1 MVSVAAKKKVVRTL
15 VEQGKAKTMQICRAI
30 GLSRSSFY
38 ASGQRCAKSIEIEQ
52 EVIKLSQKNPRYG
65 YRRITALLCRAGHKV
80 NPKRI
85 QSLRRKHGFQV
96 RRKQKKMKRVKPDQS
111 ERLTAS
117 NAGQVW
123 SWDFVFDQTE
133 CGASFRLLSVM
144 DEYTRQCH
152 NLRPRHSYRATD
164 VIEVLEELID
174 EHGAP
179 EYIRSDNGPEF
190 IAYVIQ
196 DWLETQ
202 GIKTHYITPGSPWE
216 NGHIESFH
224 DKLRD
229 EFLNRE
235 IFYTLK
241 EAAILLEDWRK
252 EYNTERIHSSLDY
265 RTPAEFSDDCKSALR
280 TTSSSP
286 TCSVNQN
293 TSPLIPT
300 PTLAESTV

>member
-1 MVSVAAKKKVVRTL
+1 M
-15 VEQGKAKTMQICRAI
+15 
-30 GLSRSSFY
+30 
-38 ASGQRCAKSIEIEQ
+38 
-52 EVIKLSQKNPRYG
+52 
-65 YRRITALLCRAGHKV
+65 
-80 NPKRI
+80 
-85 QSLRRKHGFQV
+85 
-96 RRKQKKMKRVKPDQS
+96 
-111 ERLTAS
+111 
-117 NAGQVW
+117 
-123 SWDFVFDQTE
+123 
-133 CGASFRLLSVM
+133 
-144 DEYTRQCH
+144 
-152 NLRPRHSYRATD
+152 
-164 VIEVLEELID
+164 LEELID

>member
-15 VEQGKAKTMQICRAI
+15 VEEGKAKTMQICRAI

-38 ASGQRCAKSIEIEQ
+38 ASSQRCAKSVEIEQ
-52 EVIKLSQKNPRYG
+52 EVVKLSLKNPRYG
-65 YRRITALLCRAGHKV
+65 YRRITALLCRADHKV
-80 NPKRI
+80 NPKRV

-96 RRKQKKMKRVKPDQS
+96 RRKQRKMKRVKADQS
-111 ERLTAS
+111 ERLIAS
-117 NAGQVW
+117 KAGQVW

-152 NLRPRHSYRATD
+152 SLRPRHSYRATD

-179 EYIRSDNGPEF
+179 KYIRSDNGPEF

-196 DWLETQ
+196 DWLKIQ
-202 GIKTHYITPGSPWE
+202 GIQTHYITPGSPWE

-235 IFYTLK
+235 IFYTLR
-241 EAAILLEDWRK
+241 EASVLLEDWRQ

-265 RTPAEFSDDCKSALR
+265 RTPAEFAVDCKSALR
-280 TTSSSP
+280 ATPFTP
-286 TCSVNQN
+286 TCSPHKNISLSN
-293 TSPLIPT
+293 PT
-300 PTLAESTV
+300 QTLAESTV